1 MSRVEYHGRYFNK
14 IILTSP
20 GGSLFS
26 YSHYNHTGD
35 TCTRRL
41 SFVHTCERRSSHALF
56 MLSASGFAFTWMSTF
71 TSLPPNLCSDRKSAV
86 GAHYTTGDF
95 RADVE
100 IVLLLQQAN
109 TDQIESARQLF
120 WKSFFLYTFRAN
132 RFRSTFTIVD
142 YASSNPDYEHVPYWL
157 HEYGISSI
165 LFSLTFSGWNDIL
178 YPSLILSVWLRNFGA
193 LFPSPFPLN

>member
-41 SFVHTCERRSSHALF
+41 SFVHTCELRSSHALF

-71 TSLPPNLCSDRKSAV
+71 TALPPNLCSDRKSAV

-95 RADVE
+95 RM
-100 IVLLLQQAN
+100 LK
-109 TDQIESARQLF
+109 LF
-120 WKSFFLYTFRAN
+120 CCFSKQTLIKSRVHVNCFGKVFFIYIFRAN

-142 YASSNPDYEHVPYWL
+142 YDSSNPDYEHVPYWL